1 MKVLECCIEMHLTAN
16 IVTLL
21 VKAIGC
27 GKI

>member
-1 MKVLECCIEMHLTAN
+1 MKVLECYIEMHLTAN
-16 IVTLL
+16 IVTWL